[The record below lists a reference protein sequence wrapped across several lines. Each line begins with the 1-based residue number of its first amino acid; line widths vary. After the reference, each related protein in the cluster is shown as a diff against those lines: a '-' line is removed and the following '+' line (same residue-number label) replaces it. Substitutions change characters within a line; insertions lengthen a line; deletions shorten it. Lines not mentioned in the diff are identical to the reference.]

1 MTINHLYS
9 PIYAQSLV
17 DVTINPPN
25 LTLPRENLAAASN
38 ISFTS
43 VFPYGKLVYN
53 ARGTNAF
60 LTLSNNLTSGLEIS
74 QSAKLNSYDSIKSG
88 LTKFVL
94 GQPLDYHVADWYI
107 TDLDNRF
114 TSTLITGLTTTLN
127 FENTDIQPIFLENY
141 YVRIE
146 QPLVGFSQDVLVT
159 SSNLSSITFDTIVG
173 FPTNYTGMTIDRLYS
188 SIYPQSLIDEV
199 YSSIINPTNLT
210 LPRENLAASKNT
222 GFVSLFPI
230 SKLIYNTRGTYAIT
244 PHMPVASST
253 SIDTAKSLTPY
264 DLVEDGLS
272 VFVAR
277 QPISFNVANWYIND
291 LDILIGTSDP
301 ILPSTTLLFDNT
313 TPSPLFKPTYYV
325 RITQGE
331 FTQDVLVTTTTMTS
345 ITFDT
350 VVGFPTNYTDMK
362 ISRLYSPISKQSVV
376 DEQFSILF
384 NPTNLTTP
392 QQNLAASLLKPNSR
406 GYQIIFGGIE
416 RFSNFTVD
424 VDSRGKLELF
434 DDTRLPGDFDTVI
447 DSSSLVSYT
456 TAATTNDWY
465 TFDQEILSYETTTT
479 DYATIRFNEYG
490 YIPFKTGSTVKIISN
505 NVTFFATVFTGASSY
520 IIINHQGY
528 TILSNGRIQQVVTSV
543 YPQSHVITT
552 VAPVLPREN
561 LYYMRL
567 RSSTSLDAYFQQ
579 PSVNT
584 SVPSLT
590 KQITTIKGDSGL
602 SNQRGSIDQLQVNT
616 VSNVDRATA
625 ITVLSNITV
634 LKPVITDTSLLVLKY
649 LPTVVGERNDQKS
662 GIVNKFSVNRISE
675 IGRETVITI
684 PSTKISP
691 IQFWN

>member
-1 MTINHLYS
+1 
-9 PIYAQSLV
+9 
-17 DVTINPPN
+17 
-25 LTLPRENLAAASN
+25 
-38 ISFTS
+38 
-43 VFPYGKLVYN
+43 
-53 ARGTNAF
+53 
-60 LTLSNNLTSGLEIS
+60 
-74 QSAKLNSYDSIKSG
+74 
-88 LTKFVL
+88 
-94 GQPLDYHVADWYI
+94 
-107 TDLDNRF
+107 
-114 TSTLITGLTTTLN
+114 
-127 FENTDIQPIFLENY
+127 
-141 YVRIE
+141 
-146 QPLVGFSQDVLVT
+146 
-159 SSNLSSITFDTIVG
+159 
-173 FPTNYTGMTIDRLYS
+173 
-188 SIYPQSLIDEV
+188 
-199 YSSIINPTNLT
+199 
-210 LPRENLAASKNT
+210 
-222 GFVSLFPI
+222 
-230 SKLIYNTRGTYAIT
+230 
-244 PHMPVASST
+244 MPVASST